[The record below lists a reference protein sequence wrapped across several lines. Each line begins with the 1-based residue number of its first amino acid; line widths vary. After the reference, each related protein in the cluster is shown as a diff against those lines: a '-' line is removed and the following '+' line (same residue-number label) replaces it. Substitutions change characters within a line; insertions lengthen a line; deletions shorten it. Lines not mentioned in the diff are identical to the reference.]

1 MYVISYKLEIMK
13 SVTVSNFRSNLK
25 THLDEVSQNS
35 EIIIIPR
42 NNVEEEA
49 VVVMSI
55 AEYNSIIETEYLLS
69 SKSNR
74 KKLLKSL
81 DELKQG
87 KTRKVNLDEILS

>member
-1 MYVISYKLEIMK
+1 MK

>member
-1 MYVISYKLEIMK
+1 MK

-55 AEYNSIIETEYLLS
+55 AEYNSIIETEYLLN